1 MNKLKSEINK
11 ATHYLALV
19 NQIRIRYAL
28 DAKCQALLR
37 EGKSPDDVARYLK
50 QVVSDGLNGLDR
62 LLVSAGG
69 TS

>member
-11 ATHYLALV
+11 ATHYLAQV

-28 DAKCQALLR
+28 DAKCQALLQK
-37 EGKSPDDVARYLK
+37 GKSPDDVARYLK
-50 QVVSDGLNGLDR
+50 QLVSNGLNGLDGI
-62 LLVSAGG
+62 LGKTGG

>member
-11 ATHYLALV
+11 ATHYLAQV

-28 DAKCQALLR
+28 DAKCQALLS
-37 EGKSPDDVARYLK
+37 EGKTQDDVARYLK
-50 QVVSDGLNGLDR
+50 QIVSKGLSGLDGLLGNT
-62 LLVSAGG
+62 GG